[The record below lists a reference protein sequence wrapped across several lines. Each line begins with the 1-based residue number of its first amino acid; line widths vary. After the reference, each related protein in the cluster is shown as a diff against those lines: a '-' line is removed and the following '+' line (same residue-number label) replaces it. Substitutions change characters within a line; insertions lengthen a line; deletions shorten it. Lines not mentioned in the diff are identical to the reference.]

1 MNPSE
6 EVTEMAELHVPF
18 GDYCFVYVNE
28 NLTVQ
33 VSTSGTQPGE
43 IDVVSAFVSY
53 MKAIGFN
60 PEAIESAL
68 HTQATVMKAF
78 RVPGSIFKSEE

>member
-18 GDYCFVYVNE
+18 GDYCFAYVNE
-28 NLTVQ
+28 DITIQ
-33 VSTSGTQPGE
+33 VSTRGTEP
-43 IDVVSAFVSY
+43 IVLVSAFVSY
-53 MKAIGFN
+53 MKALQFD

-68 HTQATVMKAF
+68 YKVATVMKNF
-78 RVPGSIFKSEE
+78 RVPGCALNL